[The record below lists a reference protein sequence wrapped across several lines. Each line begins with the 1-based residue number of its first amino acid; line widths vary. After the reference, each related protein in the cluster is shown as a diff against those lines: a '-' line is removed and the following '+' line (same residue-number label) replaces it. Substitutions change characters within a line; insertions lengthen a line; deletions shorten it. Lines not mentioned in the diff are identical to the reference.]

1 MKGREIMKL
10 TIMAFQIEKVFR
22 SNPIVGPRKH
32 SFKSGL
38 FGFESFRARVVQL
51 GYEGE
56 GGEGVGTIGVGGMV
70 KTEILFAP
78 ISHTREIF
86 LDGLFPRLIV

>member
-10 TIMAFQIEKVFR
+10 TVMAFQIEKVFR

-38 FGFESFRARVVQL
+38 FNFEGFRARVVQL

-56 GGEGVGTIGVGGMV
+56 GREGVGTVGVGGVV
-70 KTEILFAP
+70 KTDIVFAP
-78 ISHTREIF
+78 ISST
-86 LDGLFPRLIV
+86 